1 MSTNISKKI
10 CDVVEYYIDNSV
22 EQTVENYAI
31 TTETLYRY
39 IREYNRL
46 LNKNVKAEKIER
58 DSKRAVEVIEII
70 DTTLDDKKT
79 PEEKKKEKI
88 VNQLLQK
95 YTLNELT
102 SISKGYSPTIN
113 DYKPI
118 KIDYKGN
125 KVKIGI
131 VTDTH
136 MGSRYFFE
144 EWWDSMI
151 DVFLNEKVDFIVHVG
166 DLVEGLS
173 SRAGHVYDLKKIG
186 YTPQKDY
193 AIEMLRKIPSNINIY
208 AISGNHDR
216 WFLKAANANIV
227 KDISDILEN
236 FQYIGSDEGD
246 IYLNKNVYI
255 KLWHGEDGSSYSY
268 SYRIQKIVEALGVH
282 EIPNVLITG
291 HVHKAFF
298 VPSERGV
305 ACLSAGS
312 LCSQSSWMRSKKLA
326 NHSGFW
332 TMDITFDDEKV
343 LSCKPEFFPLEL
355 TKESTLQYVDY

>member
-1 MSTNISKKI
+1 MQISKKI
-10 CDVVEYYIDNSV
+10 CDIVEYYIENS
-22 EQTVENYAI
+22 EQQTTEHWAI
-31 TTETLYRY
+31 TSETLYRY
-39 IREYNRL
+39 IREYSRL
-46 LNKNVKAEKIER
+46 LNKNVKAIKLEK
-58 DSKRAVEVIEII
+58 DSQKAKEVIDTI
-70 DTTLDDKKT
+70 DDILSDDKT
-79 PEEKKKEKI
+79 PEDKKKEKI
-88 VNQLLQK
+88 VNDLLQK

-118 KIDYKGN
+118 KVDYKGN
-125 KVKIGI
+125 KIKIGI
-131 VTDTH
+131 VSDTH
-136 MGSRYFFE
+136 MGSKYFFE

-151 DVFLNEKVDFIVHVG
+151 EVFLNEKVDFIVHVG

-193 AIEMLRKIPSNINIY
+193 AIEMLKKIPSNINIY

-227 KDISDILEN
+227 KDISDTLHN
-236 FQYIGSDEGD
+236 FHYIGSDEGD

-268 SYRIQKIVEALGVH
+268 SYRIQKIVESLGLH
-282 EIPNVLITG
+282 EMPNILITG
-291 HVHKAFF
+291 HVHKSFF

-305 ACLSAGS
+305 ACLSAGA
-312 LCSQSSWMRSKKLA
+312 LCSISSFMRSKKLA

-332 TMDITFDDEKV
+332 TMDVTFDDEKV
-343 LSCKPEFFPLEL
+343 LSCKPEFFPLQLE
-355 TKESTLQYVDY
+355 KESTLQFVDY